1 MARIPTAT
9 RESVPE
15 NQKDAYDQVIGERG
29 GTPPAGGPIAIMINV
44 PEITKRG
51 EHLRAYLRGDDSSL
65 PAKVRELAMLVTAR
79 EWDCQYIWYAH
90 AASGRRS
97 GLSDGLVDSLRDKKE
112 LNSLAPEESAVVS
125 YGREFFRTH
134 QVSQAT
140 FDAALAEFG
149 VRGLTELTNLM
160 GYYALL
166 AFNVNAFGEQTPT
179 GGPEPLLPV

>member
-1 MARIPTAT
+1 MARIPAAT

-15 NQKDAYDQVIGERG
+15 NQRDAYDQIVDQRG

-51 EHLRAYLRGDDSSL
+51 EHLRAYLRGEDSSL
-65 PAKVRELAMLVTAR
+65 SLKVRELAMLVTAR

-90 AASGRRS
+90 AASGRKS
-97 GLSDGLVDSLRDKKE
+97 GLSDALVDSLRDKKE
-112 LNSLAPEESAVVS
+112 LEGLSPDESAVVS

-140 FDAALAEFG
+140 FDAARTLFG

-166 AFNVNAFGEQTPT
+166 AFNVNAFGEETPT

>member
-1 MARIPTAT
+1 MARIPAAT
-9 RESVPE
+9 RESIPE
-15 NQKDAYDQVIGERG
+15 NQRDAYDQVVGERG
-29 GTPPAGGPIAIMINV
+29 GSHPAGGPIAIMINV

-51 EHLRAYLRGDDSSL
+51 EHLRAYLRGEDSSL
-65 PAKVRELAMLVTAR
+65 PAQVRELAMLVTAR
-79 EWDCQYIWYAH
+79 EWDCPYIWYAH

-97 GLSDGLVDSLRDKKE
+97 GLSDTLVDSLRDKKE
-112 LNSLAPEESAVVS
+112 LSGLSPDESAVVS

-140 FDAALAEFG
+140 FDAGLAQSG

-166 AFNVNAFGEQTPT
+166 AFNVNAFGEETPT